1 MRLFGKLLSTG
12 VLASAAGIFLLTVTP
27 AFAHILNIAEGDYIP
42 FEEVIA
48 DLRQTQMVFVGE
60 LHDRESHHAAQL
72 QIIEAL
78 QRTGKQVAIG
88 LEMFQAQHQDVL
100 DRWVAGELDEAA
112 FRFEFERNWGMWE
125 MYADILR
132 FARAEGIPLVGLNVP
147 REITQQVAQEGFESL
162 TPEQLEMVPGVRCD
176 VDPEYEAYIRRSLGV
191 HAHGNMDFRNFCE
204 AQMVWDTAMAHNLVN
219 YVQANPEK
227 TVVVVAGS
235 AHAWRYGIPRQ
246 VSLEMDAEYRIV
258 LPEIPGR
265 LTAQDVTTDEADYLL
280 LGLDEDA
287 TLH

>member
-1 MRLFGKLLSTG
+1 MRLFRKLLSTG
-12 VLASAAGIFLLTVTP
+12 VLASAAGVFLLTVTP

-227 TVVVVAGS
+227 TVVVVTGS

-280 LGLDEDA
+280 LGLDEDP